1 MSASDSER
9 GGAAGGR
16 LAHLTDLLA
25 TRAGLGGRGWTGSP
39 NVSDVDDDGSASDA
53 GNSLAL
59 APYRGPN
66 GVMRRVS
73 SASTLMSAMPSR
85 RKANSAPP
93 APRLSSRHLEQGVRL
108 ASDAL
113 EETRSSLGAPSDY
126 ARAWTRR

>member
-9 GGAAGGR
+9 SAAGGR

-25 TRAGLGGRGWTGSP
+25 TRAGLRTGSP
-39 NVSDVDDDGSASDA
+39 SVSDVDDDGSASDA

-59 APYRGPN
+59 APYRGN
-66 GVMRRVS
+66 GVMKRVS

-85 RKANSAPP
+85 RKATAAPP
-93 APRLSSRHLEQGVRL
+93 APRLSSRHLEQGLRL

-126 ARAWTRR
+126 ARARRPRPGTR